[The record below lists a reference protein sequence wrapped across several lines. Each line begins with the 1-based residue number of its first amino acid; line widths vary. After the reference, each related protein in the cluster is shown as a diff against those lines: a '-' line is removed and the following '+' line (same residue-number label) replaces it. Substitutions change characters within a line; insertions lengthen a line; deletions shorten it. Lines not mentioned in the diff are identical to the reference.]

1 MAHHKSIVAE
11 ANEATIE
18 DLHPGLLYKIVVEAV
33 VSVKDAVTNT
43 KDPEVEKQNR
53 RTTHV
58 VSKPVFVRT
67 RAPCEP
73 PRPIVTGLF
82 LPFSGFFSFTH
93 KQRSTNRGLNIA
105 ITIMHVMCLCRL
117 HYKHYSVVLGKTVVV
132 LSGG

>member
-1 MAHHKSIVAE
+1 MAE

-33 VSVKDAVTNT
+33 VSVKDAMTNT

-73 PRPIVTGLF
+73 PRPIVTGKLDF
-82 LPFSGFFSFTH
+82 LHP
-93 KQRSTNRGLNIA
+93 LNPTMPQVRNIVA
-105 ITIMHVMCLCRL
+105 T
-117 HYKHYSVVLGKTVVV
+117 
-132 LSGG
+132 

>member
-1 MAHHKSIVAE
+1 MFHDRWADGRFNKNDESALAHHKSTVAE

-18 DLHPGLLYKIVVEAV
+18 DLYPGLLYKIVVEAV

-43 KDPEVEKQNR
+43 KDPEMEKQNR

-73 PRPIVTGLF
+73 PRPIVTGQLDF
-82 LPFSGFFSFTH
+82 LTDLIF
-93 KQRSTNRGLNIA
+93 KREMI
-105 ITIMHVMCLCRL
+105 
-117 HYKHYSVVLGKTVVV
+117 
-132 LSGG
+132 

>member
-1 MAHHKSIVAE
+1 MAE

-73 PRPIVTGLF
+73 PRPIVTGMYLHDNVVSVAIVACEVIY
-82 LPFSGFFSFTH
+82 LCTQH
-93 KQRSTNRGLNIA
+93 ILGL
-105 ITIMHVMCLCRL
+105 VGQL
-117 HYKHYSVVLGKTVVV
+117 
-132 LSGG
+132 